1 MKLNNFDAEK
11 LIKALDRIANVQ
23 EELVVSTG
31 RIADALEEVV
41 SLMEDKAEQERYK
54 PRSSKI

>member
-1 MKLNNFDAEK
+1 VKLNNFDAEK

>member
-11 LIKALDRIANVQ
+11 LSKALDRITNVQ